1 MLGKLRRMQDFAD
14 ARVCR
19 RKILLQYFGEE
30 LVEDCGN
37 CDNCQTTYEELDG
50 TEDAQKLLST
60 VARLDWSFGLGHY
73 VDILRGSQAQK
84 INASQ
89 RALSTYGIGADK
101 SKKHWMSIGKELI
114 QQGLLTQT
122 VGKFPVVEL
131 NARSWE
137 VLHGKQQVML
147 TKFEEPKTSKKSGKP
162 QSTTAF
168 EAGSEQQAQFQK
180 LRKVR
185 YELAKSSNVPSY
197 LILSDR
203 SLKELCIDHP
213 KTLSDLTSIHGFGKV
228 KIAKFGQHF
237 LDALKEEA
245 D

>member
-1 MLGKLRRMQDFAD
+1 M
-14 ARVCR
+14 
-19 RKILLQYFGEE
+19 LLQYFGEE
-30 LVEDCGN
+30 LTKDCGN
-37 CDNCQTTYEELDG
+37 CDNCQTTFEELDG

-114 QQGLLTQT
+114 QQGFLTQT

-131 NARSWE
+131 NDRSWE
-137 VLHGKQQVML
+137 VLRNNVRVML
-147 TKFEEPKTSKKSGKP
+147 TKFEEPKASKKASKTK
-162 QSTTAF
+162 SISAF
-168 EAGSEQQAQFQK
+168 EAGSELQARFQK
-180 LRKVR
+180 LRQVR
-185 YELAKSSNVPSY
+185 YALAKSSNVPSY

-203 SLKELCIDHP
+203 SLQELCVELP
-213 KTLSDLTSIHGFGKV
+213 RTEAELASIHGFGKV
-228 KIAKFGQHF
+228 KIAKFGLHF